1 MMYDTSV
8 IVEMLRKGVYEP
20 GLISFITLLEV
31 LRGVKPEKRAKVKS
45 LLEKSFEIHWLDN
58 KALEV
63 YCKLYDKL
71 RHKGEPI
78 PDADPL
84 IASIAIARGET
95 LKTRDKHFKRLVK
108 YGLKLELV

>member
-8 IVEMLRKGVYEP
+8 VVEMLRKGVYEP
-20 GLISFITLLEV
+20 GSIPFITLLEV

-63 YCKLYDKL
+63 YCELYDKL
-71 RHKGEPI
+71 KREGEI
-78 PDADPL
+78 VPDADLL

-95 LKTRDKHFKRLVK
+95 LKTRDKHFKRLAK
-108 YGLKLELV
+108 HGLKLKLV